1 MAANKEPYILLTIYM
16 ALYEQKYG
24 KKPRINK
31 YKEKW
36 AVSSLFEDYSH
47 DTVYECL
54 DYYFRGAKDGHPL
67 TYFFFNFEQIK
78 AMMDDQ
84 HKDEQM
90 RLERRKK
97 TQDLVKEYLNGVQ

>member
-36 AVSSLFEDYSH
+36 AMQDVLDSIGFEQAKD
-47 DTVYECL
+47 VL
-54 DYYFRGAKDGHPL
+54 NYYFRTGKNGHPL
-67 TYFFFNFEQIK
+67 NFFYNNF
-78 AMMDDQ
+78 D
-84 HKDEQM
+84 
-90 RLERRKK
+90 RLEDMMIQINKDVANRARLLEQTKK
-97 TQDLVKEYLNGVQ
+97 LVEEE

>member
-36 AVSSLFEDYSH
+36 AMQDVLDSIGFEQAKD
-47 DTVYECL
+47 VL
-54 DYYFRGAKDGHPL
+54 NYYFRTGKNGHPL
-67 TYFFFNFEQIK
+67 NFFYNNF
-78 AMMDDQ
+78 D
-84 HKDEQM
+84 
-90 RLERRKK
+90 RLEDMMIQINKDVANRARLLEQTKR
-97 TQDLVKEYLNGVQ
+97 LVEEE

>member
-36 AVSSLFEDYSH
+36 AMQDV
-47 DTVYECL
+47 L
-54 DYYFRGAKDGHPL
+54 DSIGFDQAKDVLNYYFRTGKNGHPL
-67 TYFFFNFEQIK
+67 NFFYNNF
-78 AMMDDQ
+78 D
-84 HKDEQM
+84 
-90 RLERRKK
+90 RLEDMMIQINKDVANRARLLEQTKR
-97 TQDLVKEYLNGVQ
+97 LVEEE